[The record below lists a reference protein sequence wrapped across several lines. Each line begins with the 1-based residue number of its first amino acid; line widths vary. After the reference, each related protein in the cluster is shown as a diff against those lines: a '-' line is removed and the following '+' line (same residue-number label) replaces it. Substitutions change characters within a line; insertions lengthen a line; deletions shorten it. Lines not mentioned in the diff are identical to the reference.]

1 LAINI
6 TKFLRCL
13 VIVGNNEALRLNQTV
28 VGEEFIT
35 GGLEKKLLME
45 MKVAN
50 DGELTVKPW
59 K

>member
-1 LAINI
+1 
-6 TKFLRCL
+6 L